1 MDGWVGD
8 LGITLLGLNMSI
20 IDLLWSRE
28 IGIVSGS
35 RLESA
40 SNLHFSEDKKTDDTL
55 ISTRLDDLLK
65 QEINF
70 NIEQISKG

>member
-1 MDGWVGD
+1 MDEWVGD

-20 IDLLWSRE
+20 IDLLWSQE

-35 RLESA
+35 RLEGA

-55 ISTRLDDLLK
+55 IST
-65 QEINF
+65 
-70 NIEQISKG
+70 

>member
-8 LGITLLGLNMSI
+8 LEITLLGLNMSI

-35 RLESA
+35 RLKSA

-55 ISTRLDDLLK
+55 IST
-65 QEINF
+65 
-70 NIEQISKG
+70 